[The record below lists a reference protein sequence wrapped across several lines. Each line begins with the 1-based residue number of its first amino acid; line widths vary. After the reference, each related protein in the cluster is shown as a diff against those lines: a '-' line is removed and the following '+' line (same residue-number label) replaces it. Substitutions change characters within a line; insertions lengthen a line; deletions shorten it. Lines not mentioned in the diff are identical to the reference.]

1 MLFCGIDDIKSG
13 KIPSNRIGIIV
24 GSAIEDYYL
33 REKKKKNTLPFGYL
47 AVIDAGFHDAGGAE
61 YVTNN
66 IYSNL
71 TLVGEGFEQ
80 ESLAIVTPKQWLYGQ
95 DLDVNILFLK
105 ESGNLD
111 NLQVK

>member
-13 KIPSNRIGIIV
+13 KIPSNRI
-24 GSAIEDYYL
+24 
-33 REKKKKNTLPFGYL
+33 
-47 AVIDAGFHDAGGAE
+47 GGAE

>member
-1 MLFCGIDDIKSG
+1 ME
-13 KIPSNRIGIIV
+13 PR
-24 GSAIEDYYL
+24 
-33 REKKKKNTLPFGYL
+33 
-47 AVIDAGFHDAGGAE
+47 IDAGFHDAGGAE

>member
-33 REKKKKNTLPFGYL
+33 REVSG
-47 AVIDAGFHDAGGAE
+47 GGAE